1 MSQRVERATTNGTS
15 RCDGQACDRPGR
27 EPHGALSPTTRDKVQ
42 GTRMLKALCP
52 VDGYTMRLTRKWI
65 DELGWPV
72 CPCGETLADPTLT
85 PRE

>member
-1 MSQRVERATTNGTS
+1 
-15 RCDGQACDRPGR
+15 
-27 EPHGALSPTTRDKVQ
+27 
-42 GTRMLKALCP
+42 MLKALCP